1 MPSGRKP
8 YSEIVDFET
17 LPLRI
22 RSKNAIAGTPAA
34 TGSNRVAYGA
44 NLRDL
49 NFLPQCALLFLSS
62 VPSQE
67 GETGMRCGKS
77 LPNAAAAPAT
87 VSGHSRSN

>member
-1 MPSGRKP
+1 MR
-8 YSEIVDFET
+8 
-17 LPLRI
+17 LL
-22 RSKNAIAGTPAA
+22 APAA

-67 GETGMRCGKS
+67 GETGMRCGES